1 MTTKEFS
8 NQFDTLVDS
17 YRRFKDFDRQQ
28 ILDSI
33 EFDEYEKSVYLTMAQ
48 DELVVNFYNG
58 KNIYGEAFEDTEE
71 MRRYLDVLVKTSKP
85 NEVIADESGSGSDD
99 GYVGVSS
106 NSVFYELPSDILF
119 IVYEQAKLSDS
130 GVGCYN
136 GSLINVQPALHD
148 EYNRIRKN
156 PFRGPTRY
164 RILRLDAGQSVVEL
178 VSKYSFTDY
187 MIRYIAKPSPII
199 LEDIAPLSIR
209 DEHKEQDCH
218 LNSILHDIILKRAV
232 QMALASKGISVNS

>member
-1 MTTKEFS
+1 MTPAEFS

-33 EFDEYEKSVYLTMAQ
+33 EFDEYEKSVFLTMSQ

-58 KNIYGEAFEDTEE
+58 RNIYGESFEDTEQ
-71 MRRYLDVLVKTSKP
+71 MRRYLDVLVKTVNPS
-85 NEVIADESGSGSDD
+85 VATDDSGDGISDT
-99 GYVGVSS
+99 
-106 NSVFYELPSDILF
+106 SVFYTIPGDVLF
-119 IVYEQAKLSDS
+119 IVYEQAKLNDA

-136 GSLINVQPALHD
+136 GSIINVQPATHD

-164 RILRLDAGQSVVEL
+164 RILRMDVGDNMVEL
-178 VSKYSFTDY
+178 ISKYGFKDY
-187 MIRYIAKPSPII
+187 LIRYIAKPEPII
-199 LEDIAPLSIR
+199 LEDIAPLNIHEKHEASTCQL
-209 DEHKEQDCH
+209 D
-218 LNSILHDIILKRAV
+218 SILHDIILKRAV